1 LVKGENP
8 INFSVLPYST
18 QNIEDAKHTNELKE
32 RDVNTVNVDWIQMG
46 VGGDNTWS
54 FKAEPHPE
62 YKIKAGD
69 YSYSFYLIPIESKT
83 FKIDPETIQF

>member
-1 LVKGENP
+1 
-8 INFSVLPYST
+8 
-18 QNIEDAKHTNELKE
+18 
-32 RDVNTVNVDWIQMG
+32 

-69 YSYSFYLIPIESKT
+69 YSYSFYLIPIINSFNTNDYYPIK
-83 FKIDPETIQF
+83 F